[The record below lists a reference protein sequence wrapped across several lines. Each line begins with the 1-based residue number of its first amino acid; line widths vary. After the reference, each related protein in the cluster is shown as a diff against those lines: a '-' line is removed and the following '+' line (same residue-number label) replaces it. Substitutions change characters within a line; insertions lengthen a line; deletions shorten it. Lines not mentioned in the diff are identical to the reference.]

1 MGYALAQICPNQ
13 RRAKS
18 KIAFGDVYL
27 NKKEV
32 KNKWKKIALLVLVT
46 LALLCTTGALALLY
60 NNYASSICQKKLHL
74 KFKIGKVRNMIK

>member
-46 LALLCTTGALALLY
+46 LATALHY
-60 NNYASSICQKKLHL
+60 WSTRTVIQ
-74 KFKIGKVRNMIK
+74 